1 MFFLFKIIYIVSAVQ
16 FPLSIPPFM
25 HAGEGEGDT
34 VHEQAQSH
42 QLHLHQKKQCQIIK
56 TLKKN

>member
-42 QLHLHQKKQCQIIK
+42 QLHLHQKK
-56 TLKKN
+56 TMSNH